1 MSRPSKTSLTAEEPS
16 NSISPLEVMSVTEPP
31 CPGATCTSMSP
42 DSSLTSRSRSSRSAA
57 AGGAPEVTTLA
68 LRLAMPARSSFARDT
83 AAPTRFSASIR
94 KPWMPFAIARKRP
107 RRVEHAG
114 ARREGRGVGGE
125 GLQRAGE
132 RVHGAVER
140 ARAAWLTEEP
150 VDIGREARIQR
161 RVGGA
166 RGLEP
171 ELALGDEVDD
181 ALDVAGA
188 HAGGALARE
197 LLDRREA
204 AAGVARRVGVH

>member
-1 MSRPSKTSLTAEEPS
+1 
-16 NSISPLEVMSVTEPP
+16 
-31 CPGATCTSMSP
+31 
-42 DSSLTSRSRSSRSAA
+42 
-57 AGGAPEVTTLA
+57 
-68 LRLAMPARSSFARDT
+68 
-83 AAPTRFSASIR
+83 
-94 KPWMPFAIARKRP
+94 MPFAIAPMRLASDPAASSTPERAEKDERI
-107 RRVEHAG
+107 
-114 ARREGRGVGGE
+114 GGK

-140 ARAAWLTEEP
+140 ARAAWLAEEP

-204 AAGVARRVGVH
+204 AAGVARRVGVRDVLGNDADAGLRDAQAGGRRIERRQKAHRALPSAPDQRIMLRTSASICCEVDTTLVFAE